1 MKTSSKIIWGIILVA
16 LGVVIALN
24 AFGVTDIDIFFDGW
38 WTLFI
43 IVPCLVGLFGK
54 GGKMGNLLGLAIGIF
69 LLLYS
74 RDILDFATI
83 KKLIFPAIVVVIGL
97 GLLLGGIFG
106 GKASKMASKIFDDMK
121 KTGKERKVGCATFS
135 SVDLNADGEVFEGA
149 ELVAAFGSVK
159 YDLRGAIIEK
169 DAAISVSATFGGIT
183 ILLPEGVNVRVTS
196 NSLFGGISSSDKKK
210 EKKCDGPTVYVS
222 GSCIFGGVD
231 IK

>member
-69 LLLYS
+69 LLLYT

-121 KTGKERKVGCATFS
+121 KTGKDHKVGCATFS

-196 NSLFGGISSSDKKK
+196 NSLFGGISSSNKKK